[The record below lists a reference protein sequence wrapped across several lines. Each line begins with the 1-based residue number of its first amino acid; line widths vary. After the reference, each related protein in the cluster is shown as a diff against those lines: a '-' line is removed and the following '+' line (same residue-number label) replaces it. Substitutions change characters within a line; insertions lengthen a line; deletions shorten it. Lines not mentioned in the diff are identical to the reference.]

1 MLIRQWMQK
10 DAFNHCEHRS
20 VCADSQGQSYYRQHG
35 KTRRLAQLPRREAD
49 LLEQHV
55 HSCLPFELTD
65 QFNPKK
71 KAALASLPI
80 QISTG

>member
-1 MLIRQWMQK
+1 MQK

-20 VCADSQGQSYYRQHG
+20 VCADSQGQGNGGEQREPGAAAQIIINLNLGRQ
-35 KTRRLAQLPRREAD
+35 RVVE
-49 LLEQHV
+49 
-55 HSCLPFELTD
+55 
-65 QFNPKK
+65 KK